1 MFNTINQQIRE
12 DQLSVIKRADNKI
25 FPCLLLCCGG
35 FERLVSGHSI
45 SLLILQQY
53 LNMHTLSEKVKKT
66 SFFEGHNNPLIISG
80 PCSAESETQ
89 LLQTAHQLQALQK
102 VDIFRAGIWKPRTR
116 PNEFEGVG
124 TIGLQWMQKV
134 KQETGFKL
142 VVEVAKPEH
151 VEEALHYGSDALWIG
166 ARTVVNPFSVQELA
180 ASLKGVDIPIFVK
193 NPLTPDLKLWIGAI
207 ERFQLAGINQL
218 AAIHRGFHYFANSPY
233 RNAPMWEIPIELKR
247 LFPDLPLITDISH
260 ISGKRSLLQEI
271 AQKALDLETDGLMVE
286 SHFDPDSA
294 KTDAAQQ
301 ITPFEL
307 GKMLDSL
314 RIHNPA
320 KSENFALPLEK
331 LRTEID
337 KLDGELLFIL
347 AKRME
352 IIDEIGAFKKANKH
366 TILQHKRSQH
376 IIEDRLAIGSNLGL
390 DQNFLNQLI
399 EIVNDASAKRQKIIF
414 NKPQAEVE

>member
-1 MFNTINQQIRE
+1 
-12 DQLSVIKRADNKI
+12 
-25 FPCLLLCCGG
+25 
-35 FERLVSGHSI
+35 
-45 SLLILQQY
+45 
-53 LNMHTLSEKVKKT
+53 MHTLSEKVKKT

-89 LLQTAHQLQALQK
+89 LMQTALQLQALQK
-102 VDIFRAGIWKPRTR
+102 IDIFRAGIWKPRTR

-134 KQETGFKL
+134 KEETGFKL

-151 VEEALHYGSDALWIG
+151 VEEALHYGIDALWIG

-247 LFPDLPLITDISH
+247 LFPELPLITDISH

-271 AQKALDLETDGLMVE
+271 TQKALDLETDGLMIE
-286 SHFDPDSA
+286 SHFEPDSA

-314 RIHNPA
+314 KIQNLA
-320 KSENFALPLEK
+320 KSKNFALPLEK

-337 KLDGELLFIL
+337 KLDGELLLIL

-352 IIDEIGAFKKANKH
+352 IIDEIGTFKKANKH
-366 TILQHKRSQH
+366 TLLQHKRLQH
-376 IIEDRLAIGSNLGL
+376 IIDDRMAIGSNLGL
-390 DQNFLNQLI
+390 DRNFLNQLI
-399 EIVNDASAKRQKIIF
+399 EIVNDASMKRQLIIF